1 MLAKIIQ
8 ASIQQRVMVL
18 IVALMITVWGIQALR
33 QTPLDALPDLSDV
46 QVIIKTPYT
55 GQAPKLV
62 EEQVTYPLSTAM
74 LAVPGA
80 KTVRGYSFFGD
91 SYVYVIFEDGTD
103 IYWAR
108 SRVLEY
114 LSQVSSRLPQGVLP
128 TLGPDASGV
137 GWIFEYALV
146 DHSGS
151 LDLSQ
156 LKSLQDWYLKLELQ
170 SVAGVS
176 EVATVGGME
185 QTYQIVIEPDKM
197 AQYKLDIAAVLK
209 AVNDTNSEAGGSV
222 IEMAEA
228 EYMVRAKGYRQ
239 TLNDFK
245 SIPLGL
251 TSPSGTP
258 LTLKDIATIRK
269 GPASRRGIAELDGQG
284 EVVGGIIVMRYGEN
298 ALATID
304 AVKAKLAELKSG
316 LPEGVEIVPTYD
328 RSQLINNSVDNL
340 FNKVIEEMLVVGL
353 VCLLFLL
360 HARSTLVAVITL
372 PLSILIA
379 FIVMNKMGV
388 NANIMSLGGIAIA
401 IGAVVDGAIVM
412 IENLHKHLEHFKDDE
427 GRQPSPTEHW
437 QIVAKA
443 SIEVGPALFFSL
455 LIITLSFVP
464 VFSLEAQEGRLFS
477 PLAYTKTFA
486 MAAAAILSITL
497 VPILMGYFIRGKI
510 PAESANPFS
519 RALIALYRPALKWV
533 LKFPKFTLV
542 IALATLVSAW
552 YPANRMGSEFMPDL
566 NEGDLLYMPTALP
579 GISASKA
586 AEVLQQTD
594 RLIKTVPEVARV
606 FGKVGRAE
614 TATDPA
620 PLTMLETTIMLKPQE
635 EWGPDIQLEDI
646 IDKLQKTVKIPGLTN
661 AWVQPIKTRID
672 MLSTG
677 IKTPVGIKI
686 TGQDVK
692 QLQDIGTRIES
703 ILNQLPHT
711 QSAYAER
718 VGGGRYIDIS
728 PKLDVASRY
737 GMTLKDIQD
746 VVRFAI
752 GGMEIGESVQGA
764 ERYPINLRYPRE
776 LRDNIEKLKTLP
788 VITKTGHYLPLGNL
802 ADIVI
807 SEGAPML
814 KSENGRLISWVFV
827 DIEGTSIGEYIQA
840 AKQALQADLKL
851 PARYSYSFAGQ
862 YEYMQRVDAKLQQVI
877 PMALAVI
884 FILLM
889 MTFGSGLQASI
900 IMLSLPFALVG
911 STWLLYLLDYNIS
924 VAVAVGMIALAGVA
938 AEFGVVMLVY
948 LNNAIQYAKEK
959 GQFSTISDLKAA
971 LIDGAVMRIRPKAMT
986 VATIFFGLLP
996 IMWGA
1001 GSGND
1006 VMQKIAAPM
1015 VGGMITAP
1023 LLSLFVLPALYL
1035 IIYRRT
1041 LICSDSAPDE
1051 PRLGDS
1057 SRN

>member
-1 MLAKIIQ
+1 MLKYIIE
-8 ASIQQRVMVL
+8 ASIRQRLMVL
-18 IVALMITVWGIQALR
+18 IIAMMITLWGVQELR
-33 QTPLDALPDLSDV
+33 KTPLDALPDLSDV
-46 QVIIKTPYT
+46 QVIIKTTYP

-80 KTVRGYSFFGD
+80 KTVRGFSMFGD
-91 SYVYVIFEDGTD
+91 SYVYVIFDDGTD

-114 LSQVSSRLPQGVLP
+114 LSQIGSRLPAGVQP
-128 TLGPDASGV
+128 SLGPDASGV
-137 GWIFEYALV
+137 GWVFEYALV
-146 DHSGS
+146 DRSGN

-185 QTYQIVIEPDKM
+185 QTYQVVLEPDKM
-197 AQYKLDIAAVLK
+197 AIYKLDIASIKDAIEK
-209 AVNDTNSEAGGSV
+209 SNSEAGGSV
-222 IEMAEA
+222 VEMAEA

-239 TLNDFK
+239 TLEDFRE
-245 SIPLGL
+245 IPLGIA
-251 TSPSGTP
+251 SPSGTS
-258 LTLKDIATIRK
+258 LTLKDVATIRK
-269 GPASRRGIAELDGQG
+269 GPAARRGIAELDGEG

-298 ALATID
+298 ALSTID
-304 AVKAKLAELKSG
+304 AVKAKLEELSAG

-328 RSQLINNSVDNL
+328 RSNLILKSVDNL
-340 FNKVIEEMLVVGL
+340 FNKVVEEMLVVGL

-360 HARSTLVAVITL
+360 HARSTLVAIVTL

-379 FIVMNKMGV
+379 FIVMNKLGV

-412 IENLHKHLEHFKDDE
+412 IENLHKHLEQFHSEHQREPNVK
-427 GRQPSPTEHW
+427 EHW
-437 QIVAKA
+437 RIVTQA
-443 SIEVGPALFFSL
+443 STEVGPALFFSL

-464 VFSLEAQEGRLFS
+464 VFALEAQEGRLFA
-477 PLAYTKTFA
+477 PLAYTKSFA
-486 MAAAAILSITL
+486 MAASAILAITL
-497 VPILMGYFIRGKI
+497 VPVLMGYFIRGKI
-510 PAESANPFS
+510 PSENKNPIS
-519 RALIALYRPALKWV
+519 RVLIALYKPALNLV
-533 LKFPKFTLV
+533 LNFPKIT
-542 IALATLVSAW
+542 IALALLALVSAW
-552 YPANRMGSEFMPDL
+552 YPFTRMGSEFMPEL
-566 NEGDLLYMPTALP
+566 EEGDLLYMPTALP

-620 PLTMLETTIMLKPQE
+620 PLTMLETTIMLKPHE
-635 EWGPDIQLEDI
+635 EWREGMTLDGIINQL
-646 IDKLQKTVKIPGLTN
+646 QQTVKVPGLTN

-686 TGQDVK
+686 TGADVNELQ
-692 QLQDIGTRIES
+692 QLGTQIEA
-703 ILNQLPHT
+703 ILSRMPHT
-711 QSAYAER
+711 KSAYAER
-718 VGGGRYIDIS
+718 TSGGRYIDIT
-728 PKLDVASRY
+728 PKLDVAARY
-737 GMTLKDIQD
+737 GMNLQDIQD
-746 VVRFAI
+746 VVRYAI
-752 GGMEIGESVQGA
+752 GGMDIGQSVQGA

-776 LRDNIEKLKTLP
+776 LRDNIEKLRELP
-788 VITKTGHYLPLGNL
+788 VITKSGNYLPLRNL
-802 ADIVI
+802 AEIEI
-807 SEGAPML
+807 AEGAPML
-814 KSENGRLISWVFV
+814 ASENGRLISWVFIE
-827 DIEGTSIGEYIQA
+827 IEGTSIGEYITS
-840 AKQALQADLKL
+840 AKQTLSAELNV
-851 PARYSYSFAGQ
+851 PPRYSYSFAGQ
-862 YEYMQRVDAKLQQVI
+862 YEYMQRVDAKLKQVI
-877 PMALAVI
+877 PMALGVI

-889 MTFGSGLQASI
+889 LTFGSTMQASM

-938 AEFGVVMLVY
+938 AEFGVIMLVY
-948 LNNAIQYAKEK
+948 LNNAIKHRQDNNTYHSVE
-959 GQFSTISDLKAA
+959 DLKEA
-971 LIDGAVMRIRPKAMT
+971 LIEGAVMRIRPKAMT

-1015 VGGMITAP
+1015 VGGMVTAP
-1023 LLSLFVLPALYL
+1023 ILSLFVLPALYL
-1035 IIYRRT
+1035 LVY
-1041 LICSDSAPDE
+1041 
-1051 PRLGDS
+1051 
-1057 SRN
+1057 SRKLKQVA

>member
-1 MLAKIIQ
+1 MLKHIIQ
-8 ASIQQRVMVL
+8 ASIRQRFMVL
-18 IVALMITVWGIQALR
+18 IVTLMITLWGVQELR
-33 QTPLDALPDLSDV
+33 NTPLDALPDLSDV
-46 QVIIKTPYT
+46 QVIIKTPYP

-114 LSQVSSRLPQGVLP
+114 LSQVSSRLPQGLQP
-128 TLGPDASGV
+128 SLGPDASGV

-146 DHSGS
+146 DRSGS

-185 QTYQIVIEPDKM
+185 QTYQVVVEPDKL
-197 AQYKLDIAAVLK
+197 ALYQLDLASIKNAITK
-209 AVNDTNSEAGGSV
+209 SNTEAGGSV

-239 TLNDFK
+239 TLDDFRE
-245 SIPLGL
+245 IPLGI

-258 LTLKDIATIRK
+258 LLLKDVATIRK
-269 GPASRRGIAELDGQG
+269 GPASRRGIAELDGEG

-298 ALATID
+298 ALATIE
-304 AVKAKLAELKSG
+304 AVKAKLEQLKAG
-316 LPEGVEIVPTYD
+316 LPQGVEIVPTYD
-328 RSQLINNSVDNL
+328 RSHLIENSVDNL
-340 FNKVIEEMLVVGL
+340 FHKVIEEMVVVTI

-372 PLSILIA
+372 PLSILMA

-412 IENLHKHLEHFKDDE
+412 IENMHKHLEHFREEQQRAPDNK
-427 GRQPSPTEHW
+427 EHW

-443 SIEVGPALFFSL
+443 SVEVGPALFFSL

-486 MAAAAILSITL
+486 MAAAAILSITI
-497 VPILMGYFIRGKI
+497 VPILMGFFIRGKI
-510 PAESANPFS
+510 PKETSNPIS
-519 RALIALYRPALKWV
+519 RVLIALYKPALNAV
-533 LKFPKFTLV
+533 LRFPKFTIVLALV
-542 IALATLVSAW
+542 ALASAW
-552 YPANRMGSEFMPDL
+552 YPVSHMGSEFMPDL
-566 NEGDLLYMPTALP
+566 EEGDLLYMPTALP

-594 RLIKTVPEVARV
+594 RLIKTVPEVKRV

-620 PLTMLETTIMLKPQE
+620 PLTMLETTIMLKPRE
-635 EWGPDIQLEDI
+635 EWRDGVELKDI
-646 IDKLQKTVKIPGLTN
+646 IEQLQQTVKVPGLTN

-686 TGQDVK
+686 TGADVNE
-692 QLQDIGTRIES
+692 LQTVGADIEA
-703 ILNQLPHT
+703 ILSQLPNT
-711 QSAYAER
+711 KSAYAER
-718 VGGGRYIDIS
+718 VGGGRYIDIT

-737 GMTLKDIQD
+737 GMTLTDIQD
-746 VVRFAI
+746 VVRYAI

-764 ERYPINLRYPRE
+764 ERYPINLRYPRA
-776 LRDNIEKLKTLP
+776 LRDNIEKLRELP
-788 VITKTGHYLPLGNL
+788 VITKSGHYLPLRNL
-802 ADIVI
+802 ADIEI
-807 SEGAPML
+807 TDGAPML

-827 DIEGTSIGEYIQA
+827 DIDNISIGEYIEQA
-840 AKQALQADLKL
+840 KAALDEQLTV
-851 PARYSYSFAGQ
+851 PPRYSYNFAGQ
-862 YEYMQRVDAKLQQVI
+862 YEYMQRVDAKLQKVI
-877 PMALAVI
+877 PMALGVI

-889 MTFGSGLQASI
+889 MTFGSTMQASI

-911 STWLLYLLDYNIS
+911 STWLLFLLDFNMS

-948 LNNAIQYAKEK
+948 LNNAIKHRSEQGQYHGE
-959 GQFSTISDLKAA
+959 SDLKDA
-971 LIDGAVMRIRPKAMT
+971 LIEGAVMRIRPKAMT

-1035 IIYRRT
+1035 LIYRRG
-1041 LICSDSAPDE
+1041 LKASK
-1051 PRLGDS
+1051 
-1057 SRN
+1057 

>member
-1 MLAKIIQ
+1 MLKKIIE
-8 ASIQQRVMVL
+8 ASIAQRLMVL
-18 IVALMITVWGIQALR
+18 IIALMITVWGVQELR
-33 QTPLDALPDLSDV
+33 KTPLDALPDLSDV
-46 QVIIKTPYT
+46 QVIIKTPYP

-114 LSQVSSRLPQGVLP
+114 LSQVSSRLPQGLQP
-128 TLGPDASGV
+128 SLGPDASGV
-137 GWIFEYALV
+137 GWIYEYALV
-146 DHSGS
+146 DRSGN

-185 QTYQIVIEPDKM
+185 QTYQIVIEPDKL
-197 AQYKLDIAAVLK
+197 AIYKLDIAAVK
-209 AVNDTNSEAGGSV
+209 NAINKSNTEAGGSV

-239 TLNDFK
+239 TLDDFRE
-245 SIPLGL
+245 IPLGV
-251 TSPSGTP
+251 TSPSGTA
-258 LTLKDIATIRK
+258 LLLKDVATVRK
-269 GPASRRGIAELDGQG
+269 GPASRRGIAELDGEG

-304 AVKAKLAELKSG
+304 AVKAKLEQLKAG
-316 LPEGVEIVPTYD
+316 LPQGVEIIPTYD
-328 RSQLINNSVDNL
+328 RSELINKSVDNL
-340 FNKVIEEMLVVGL
+340 FHKVIEEMLVVGL

-412 IENLHKHLEHFKDDE
+412 IENMHKHLEHFKDEYRRD
-427 GRQPSPTEHW
+427 PDNKEHW
-437 QIVAKA
+437 HIVAKA

-464 VFSLEAQEGRLFS
+464 VFALEAQEGRLFS

-510 PAESANPFS
+510 PKETSNPIS
-519 RALIALYRPALKWV
+519 RVLIALYKPALNMV
-533 LKFPKFTLV
+533 LRFPKITLMLAV
-542 IALATLVSAW
+542 IALGSAW
-552 YPANRMGSEFMPDL
+552 YPVTKMGSEFMPEL
-566 NEGDLLYMPTALP
+566 EEGDLLYMPTALP

-594 RLIKTVPEVARV
+594 RLIKTVPEVKRV

-620 PLTMLETTIMLKPQE
+620 PLTMLETTIMLKPRE
-635 EWGPDIQLEDI
+635 EWREGVDLQGV
-646 IDKLQKTVKIPGLTN
+646 IDQLQKTVKVPGLTN

-686 TGQDVK
+686 TGADVNE
-692 QLQDIGTRIES
+692 LQKVGADIEA
-703 ILNQLPHT
+703 ILSQLPNT
-711 QSAYAER
+711 KSAYAER
-718 VGGGRYIDIS
+718 VGGGRYVDIT

-737 GMTLKDIQD
+737 GMTLTDIQD
-746 VVRFAI
+746 VVRYAI
-752 GGMEIGESVQGA
+752 GGMDIGESIQGA
-764 ERYPINLRYPRE
+764 ERYPINLRYPRA
-776 LRDNIEKLKTLP
+776 LRDNIEKLRELP
-788 VITKTGHYLPLGNL
+788 VITKSGHYLPLRNL
-802 ADIVI
+802 ADIEI
-807 SEGAPML
+807 TDGAPML

-827 DIEGTSIGEYIQA
+827 DIQNTSIGEYIEE
-840 AKQALQADLKL
+840 AKSALDQQLKV
-851 PARYSYSFAGQ
+851 PPRYSYSFAGQ
-862 YEYMQRVDAKLQQVI
+862 YEYMQRVDAKLKKVI
-877 PMALAVI
+877 PMALGVI

-889 MTFGSGLQASI
+889 MTFGSPLQASI

-911 STWLLYLLDYNIS
+911 STWLLFALDFNMS

-948 LNNAIQYAKEK
+948 LNNAIKHRKDTGGYEYVA
-959 GQFSTISDLKAA
+959 DLKEA
-971 LIDGAVMRIRPKAMT
+971 LIEGAVMRIRPKAMT

-1035 IIYRRT
+1035 LIYGRR
-1041 LICSDSAPDE
+1041 LKHSAE
-1051 PRLGDS
+1051 A
-1057 SRN
+1057 

>member
-1 MLAKIIQ
+1 MLKKIIE
-8 ASIQQRVMVL
+8 ASIKQRVMVL
-18 IVALMITVWGIQALR
+18 IVTLMVTVWGIQALR
-33 QTPLDALPDLSDV
+33 TTPLDALPDLSDV
-46 QVIIKTPYT
+46 QVIIKTAYP

-80 KTVRGYSFFGD
+80 KTVRGYSMFGD

-114 LSQVSSRLPQGVLP
+114 LSQISSRLPEGVQP
-128 TLGPDASGV
+128 SLGPDASGV
-137 GWIFEYALV
+137 GWIYEYALV
-146 DHSGS
+146 DRSGN

-185 QTYQIVIEPDKM
+185 QTYQIVLEPDKL
-197 AQYKLDIAAVLK
+197 AIYKLDIASVKQAITK
-209 AVNDTNSEAGGSV
+209 ANNEAGGSV
-222 IEMAEA
+222 VEMAEA

-239 TLNDFK
+239 TLADFRE
-245 SIPLGL
+245 IPLGV

-258 LTLKDIATIRK
+258 LLLKDVATVRK
-269 GPASRRGIAELDGQG
+269 GPASRRGIAELDGEG

-298 ALATID
+298 ALATIE
-304 AVKAKLAELKSG
+304 AVKTKLEELKAG

-328 RSQLINNSVDNL
+328 RSQLIENSVDNL
-340 FNKVIEEMLVVGL
+340 LHKVLEEMVVVSI

-412 IENLHKHLEHFKDDE
+412 IENMHKHLEHFKQDHQ
-427 GRQPSPTEHW
+427 RQPDAKEHW
-437 QIVAKA
+437 KIVAEA

-464 VFSLEAQEGRLFS
+464 VFALEAQEGRLFS

-486 MAAAAILSITL
+486 MAAAAVLSITL
-497 VPILMGYFIRGKI
+497 VPILMGFFIRGKI
-510 PAESANPFS
+510 PSESSNPLS
-519 RALIALYRPALKWV
+519 RVLIAIYKPMLNAV
-533 LKFPKFTLV
+533 LRFPKLTLLAALV
-542 IALATLVSAW
+542 ALASAW
-552 YPANRMGSEFMPDL
+552 YPVSHMGSEFMPEL
-566 NEGDLLYMPTALP
+566 EEGDLLYMPTALP

-620 PLTMLETTIMLKPQE
+620 PLTMLETTIMLKPKEQWRE
-635 EWGPDIQLEDI
+635 GMDLDGIIAQL
-646 IDKLQKTVKIPGLTN
+646 QSTVKVPGLTN

-686 TGQDVK
+686 TGADVN
-692 QLQDIGTRIES
+692 QLQEIGAQIEA
-703 ILNQLPHT
+703 ILSAQPHT
-711 QSAYAER
+711 KSAYAER
-718 VGGGRYIDIS
+718 VGGGRYIDIT
-728 PKLDVASRY
+728 PKLEVTSRY
-737 GMTLKDIQD
+737 GMTLSDIQD
-746 VVRFAI
+746 VVRYAI
-752 GGMEIGESVQGA
+752 GGMNIGESVQGA
-764 ERYPINLRYPRE
+764 ERYPINLRYPRD
-776 LRDNIEKLKTLP
+776 LRDNIEKLRELP
-788 VITKTGHYLPLGNL
+788 VITKSGHYLPLRNL
-802 ADIVI
+802 ADIEI
-807 SEGAPML
+807 TDGAPML

-827 DIEGTSIGEYIQA
+827 DIGGTSIGEYIEAVKPVLEQE
-840 AKQALQADLKL
+840 LKL

-889 MTFGSGLQASI
+889 MTFGSSMQASI

-911 STWLLYLLDYNIS
+911 STWLLYLLDYNMS

-948 LNNAIQYAKEK
+948 LNNAIKHKQDRGEYHRVE
-959 GQFSTISDLKAA
+959 DLKDA
-971 LIDGAVMRIRPKAMT
+971 LIEGAVMRIRPKAMT

-1015 VGGMITAP
+1015 VGGMVTAP
-1023 LLSLFVLPALYL
+1023 VLSLFVLPALYL
-1035 IIYRRT
+1035 LIYRRH
-1041 LICSDSAPDE
+1041 LSKAKAE
-1051 PRLGDS
+1051 
-1057 SRN
+1057 

>member
-1 MLAKIIQ
+1 MLKKIIE
-8 ASIQQRVMVL
+8 ASIAQRLMVL
-18 IVALMITVWGIQALR
+18 IIALMITAWGVQELR
-33 QTPLDALPDLSDV
+33 KTPLDALPDLSDV
-46 QVIIKTPYT
+46 QVIIKTPYP

-114 LSQVSSRLPQGVLP
+114 LSQVSSRLPQGLQP
-128 TLGPDASGV
+128 SLGPDASGV
-137 GWIFEYALV
+137 GWIYEYALV
-146 DHSGS
+146 DRSGN

-185 QTYQIVIEPDKM
+185 QTYQIVIEPDKL
-197 AQYKLDIAAVLK
+197 AIYKLDIAAVK
-209 AVNDTNSEAGGSV
+209 NAINKSNTEAGGSV

-239 TLNDFK
+239 TLDDFRE
-245 SIPLGL
+245 IPLGV
-251 TSPSGTP
+251 TSPSGTA
-258 LTLKDIATIRK
+258 LLLKDVATVRK
-269 GPASRRGIAELDGQG
+269 GPASRRGIAELDGEG

-304 AVKAKLAELKSG
+304 AVKAKLEQLKAG
-316 LPEGVEIVPTYD
+316 LPQGVEIIPTYD
-328 RSQLINNSVDNL
+328 RSELINESVDNL
-340 FNKVIEEMLVVGL
+340 FHKVIEEMLVVGL

-412 IENLHKHLEHFKDDE
+412 IENMHKHLEHFKDEYRRD
-427 GRQPSPTEHW
+427 PDNKEHW
-437 QIVAKA
+437 HIVAKA

-464 VFSLEAQEGRLFS
+464 VFALEAQEGRLFS

-510 PAESANPFS
+510 PKETSNPIS
-519 RALIALYRPALKWV
+519 RVLIALYKPSLKLV
-533 LKFPKFTLV
+533 LRFPKITLLLAV
-542 IALATLVSAW
+542 VALGSAW
-552 YPANRMGSEFMPDL
+552 HPVTNMGSEFMPEL
-566 NEGDLLYMPTALP
+566 EEGDLLYMPTALP

-594 RLIKTVPEVARV
+594 RLIKTVPEVKRV

-620 PLTMLETTIMLKPQE
+620 PLTMLETTIMLKPRE
-635 EWGPDIQLEDI
+635 EWREGVELQDV
-646 IDKLQKTVKIPGLTN
+646 IDQLQKTVKVPGLTN

-686 TGQDVK
+686 TGADVNE
-692 QLQDIGTRIES
+692 LQKVGADIEA
-703 ILNQLPHT
+703 ILSQLPNT
-711 QSAYAER
+711 KSAYAER
-718 VGGGRYIDIS
+718 VGGGRYVDIT

-737 GMTLKDIQD
+737 GMTLTDIQD
-746 VVRFAI
+746 VVRYAI
-752 GGMEIGESVQGA
+752 GGMDIGESIQGA
-764 ERYPINLRYPRE
+764 ERYPINLRYPRA
-776 LRDNIEKLKTLP
+776 LRDNIEKLRELP
-788 VITKTGHYLPLGNL
+788 VITKSGHYLPLRNL
-802 ADIVI
+802 ADIEI
-807 SEGAPML
+807 TDGAPML

-827 DIEGTSIGEYIQA
+827 DIQDTSIGEYIKEAKA
-840 AKQALQADLKL
+840 ALDQQLKV
-851 PARYSYSFAGQ
+851 PPRYSYNFAGQ
-862 YEYMQRVDAKLQQVI
+862 YEYMQRVDAKLKKVI
-877 PMALAVI
+877 PMALGVI

-889 MTFGSGLQASI
+889 MTFGSPLQASI

-911 STWLLYLLDYNIS
+911 STWLLFALDFNMS

-948 LNNAIQYAKEK
+948 LNNAIKHRQDTGGYEYVA
-959 GQFSTISDLKAA
+959 DLKEA
-971 LIDGAVMRIRPKAMT
+971 LIEGAVMRIRPKAMT

-1035 IIYRRT
+1035 LIYGRR
-1041 LICSDSAPDE
+1041 LKHSAE
-1051 PRLGDS
+1051 T
-1057 SRN
+1057 

>member
-1 MLAKIIQ
+1 MLKKIIE
-8 ASIQQRVMVL
+8 ASIRQRLMVL
-18 IVALMITVWGIQALR
+18 IVTIMITVWGVQELR
-33 QTPLDALPDLSDV
+33 NTPLDALPDLSDV
-46 QVIIKTPYT
+46 QVIIKTPFP

-62 EEQVTYPLSTAM
+62 EDQITYPLSTAM

-114 LSQVSSRLPQGVLP
+114 LNQVGSSLPQGVQP
-128 TLGPDASGV
+128 SLGPDASGV

-146 DHSGS
+146 DRTGN

-170 SVAGVS
+170 SVPGIS

-185 QTYQIVIEPDKM
+185 LSYQIVIEPDKL
-197 AQYKLDIAAVLK
+197 AIYKLDIAAIK
-209 AVNDTNSEAGGSV
+209 DAISKSNSEAGGSV

-239 TLNDFK
+239 TLDDFRE
-245 SIPLGL
+245 IPLGI

-258 LTLKDIATIRK
+258 LLLKDVATVRK
-269 GPASRRGIAELDGQG
+269 GPSSRRGIAELDGEG

-298 ALATID
+298 ALATIE
-304 AVKAKLAELKSG
+304 AVKEKLEQLKAG
-316 LPEGVEIVPTYD
+316 LPEGVEIIPTYD
-328 RSQLINNSVDNL
+328 RSQLIESSVENL
-340 FNKVIEEMLVVGL
+340 FHKVIEEMFVVGL
-353 VCLLFLL
+353 VCMLFLM

-372 PLSILIA
+372 PLAILIA
-379 FIVMNKMGV
+379 FIIMNKMGV

-412 IENLHKHLEHFKDDE
+412 IENMHKHLEHFEQENNRRPDMK
-427 GRQPSPTEHW
+427 EHW
-437 QIVAKA
+437 KLVTEA
-443 SIEVGPALFFSL
+443 SVEVGPALFFSL
-455 LIITLSFVP
+455 LIITLSFMP
-464 VFSLEAQEGRLFS
+464 VFALEAQEGRLFS

-486 MAAAAILSITL
+486 MAAAAVLSITL
-497 VPILMGYFIRGKI
+497 VPVLMGFFIRGKI
-510 PAESANPFS
+510 PKETSNPIS
-519 RALIALYRPALKWV
+519 RFLIALYKPSLTLV
-533 LKFPKFTLV
+533 LKFPKMTLV
-542 IALATLVSAW
+542 VALITLMSAW
-552 YPANRMGSEFMPDL
+552 YPMSNLGSEFMPELD
-566 NEGDLLYMPTALP
+566 EGDLLYMPTALP

-586 AEVLQQTD
+586 AEILQQTD
-594 RLIKTVPEVARV
+594 RLIKTVPEVKRV

-620 PLTMLETTIMLKPQE
+620 PLTMLETTIMLKPRD
-635 EWGPDIQLEDI
+635 EWREGYTLKDV
-646 IDKLQKTVKIPGLTN
+646 IDQLQKTVKIPGLTN

-686 TGQDVK
+686 TGADVNE
-692 QLQDIGTRIES
+692 LQQIGTDIEA
-703 ILNQLPHT
+703 ILSKLPNT
-711 QSAYAER
+711 KSAYAER
-718 VGGGRYIDIS
+718 VGGGRYIDIT

-737 GMTLKDIQD
+737 DMTLTDIQD
-746 VVRFAI
+746 VVRYAI
-752 GGMEIGESVQGA
+752 GGMDIGESVQGA

-776 LRDNIEKLKTLP
+776 LRDNIEKLRELP
-788 VITKTGHYLPLGNL
+788 VITKTGHYLPLRNL
-802 ADIVI
+802 ADIEI
-807 SEGAPML
+807 TDGPPML

-827 DIEGTSIGEYIQA
+827 DIEGTSIGEYIDQA
-840 AKQALQADLKL
+840 KSALENELVV
-851 PARYSYSFAGQ
+851 PPRYSYDFAGQ
-862 YEYMQRVDAKLQQVI
+862 YEYMQRVDEKLKKVI
-877 PMALAVI
+877 PMALGVI

-889 MTFGSGLQASI
+889 MTFGSTIQASM
-900 IMLSLPFALVG
+900 IMFSLPFALVG
-911 STWLLYLLDYNIS
+911 STWLLYALDFNMS

-948 LNNAIQYAKEK
+948 LNNAIKHRKEK
-959 GQFSTISDLKAA
+959 GKYEAVSDLKEA
-971 LIDGAVMRIRPKAMT
+971 LIEGAVMRIRPKAMT

-1001 GSGND
+1001 GAGND

-1015 VGGMITAP
+1015 VGGMVTAP

-1035 IIYRRT
+1035 LVY
-1041 LICSDSAPDE
+1041 
-1051 PRLGDS
+1051 
-1057 SRN
+1057 SRKLSK

>member
-1 MLAKIIQ
+1 MLKKIIE
-8 ASIQQRVMVL
+8 ASIKQRLMVL
-18 IVALMITVWGIQALR
+18 IITIMITVWGVQELR
-33 QTPLDALPDLSDV
+33 NTPLDALPDLSDV
-46 QVIIKTPYT
+46 QVIIKTPFP

-114 LSQVSSRLPQGVLP
+114 LNQVSSRLPQGIQP
-128 TLGPDASGV
+128 SLGPDASGV

-146 DHSGS
+146 DRSGN

-185 QTYQIVIEPDKM
+185 QTYQIVIEPDKL
-197 AQYKLDIAAVLK
+197 AIYQLDIASIKNAIAK
-209 AVNDTNSEAGGSV
+209 SNTEAGGSV

-239 TLNDFK
+239 TLDDFRE
-245 SIPLGL
+245 IPLGI

-258 LTLKDIATIRK
+258 LLLKDVATIRK
-269 GPASRRGIAELDGQG
+269 GPASRRGIAELDGEG

-298 ALATID
+298 ALATIE
-304 AVKAKLAELKSG
+304 AVKNKLEQLKAG
-316 LPEGVEIVPTYD
+316 LPEGVEIIPTYD
-328 RSQLINNSVDNL
+328 RSQLIESSVENL
-340 FNKVIEEMLVVGL
+340 LHKVVEEMFVVGL

-372 PLSILIA
+372 PLAILIA

-412 IENLHKHLEHFKDDE
+412 IENMHKHLEHFKE
-427 GRQPSPTEHW
+427 EYQRPPNNQEHW
-437 QIVAKA
+437 KIVTEA

-464 VFSLEAQEGRLFS
+464 VFALEAQEGRLFS

-486 MAAAAILSITL
+486 MAAAALLSITL
-497 VPILMGYFIRGKI
+497 VPILMGFFIRGKI
-510 PAESANPFS
+510 PKETSNPIS
-519 RALIALYRPALKWV
+519 RVLIAIYKPALTLV
-533 LKFPKFTLV
+533 LRFPKITLV
-542 IALATLVSAW
+542 VAVITLLSAW
-552 YPANRMGSEFMPDL
+552 YPLNNLGSEFMPEL
-566 NEGDLLYMPTALP
+566 EEGDLLYMPTALP

-586 AEVLQQTD
+586 AEILQQTD
-594 RLIKTVPEVARV
+594 RLIKTVPEVKRV

-620 PLTMLETTIMLKPQE
+620 PLTMLETTIMLNPRD
-635 EWGPDIQLEDI
+635 EWREGVELQDI
-646 IDKLQKTVKIPGLTN
+646 IDQLQQTVKVPGLTN

-686 TGQDVK
+686 TGADVDE
-692 QLQDIGTRIES
+692 LQKIGTNIEA
-703 ILNQLPHT
+703 ILSKLPNT
-711 QSAYAER
+711 KSAYAER
-718 VGGGRYIDIS
+718 VGGGRYIDIT

-737 GMTLKDIQD
+737 DMTLTDIQD
-746 VVRFAI
+746 VVRYAI

-776 LRDNIEKLKTLP
+776 LRDNIEKLRELP
-788 VITKTGHYLPLGNL
+788 VITKTGHYLPLRNL
-802 ADIVI
+802 ADIEI
-807 SEGAPML
+807 TDGAPML

-827 DIEGTSIGEYIQA
+827 DIEGTSIGEYIDE
-840 AKQALQADLKL
+840 AKLALDNELTI
-851 PARYSYSFAGQ
+851 PPRYSYGFAGQ
-862 YEYMQRVDAKLQQVI
+862 YEYMQRVDAKLKKVI
-877 PMALAVI
+877 PMALGVI

-889 MTFGSGLQASI
+889 MTFGSTLQAGI

-911 STWLLYLLDYNIS
+911 STWLLYALEYNMS

-948 LNNAIQYAKEK
+948 LNNAIKHRKET
-959 GQFSTISDLKAA
+959 GGYESVTDLKEA
-971 LIDGAVMRIRPKAMT
+971 LIEGAVMRIRPKAMT

-1015 VGGMITAP
+1015 IGGMVTAP

-1035 IIYRRT
+1035 IIYGRKLNST
-1041 LICSDSAPDE
+1041 Q
-1051 PRLGDS
+1051 
-1057 SRN
+1057 

>member
-1 MLAKIIQ
+1 MLQRIIE
-8 ASIQQRVMVL
+8 SSLKQRVMVL
-18 IVALMITVWGIQALR
+18 IIAAMITLWGVQELR
-33 QTPLDALPDLSDV
+33 KTPLDALPDLSDV
-46 QVIIKTPYT
+46 QVIIKTSYP
-55 GQAPKLV
+55 GQAPQLV

-114 LSQVSSRLPQGVLP
+114 LSQVSSRLPQGVQSS
-128 TLGPDASGV
+128 LGPDASGV
-137 GWIFEYALV
+137 GWIYEYALV
-146 DHSGS
+146 DRSGS

-185 QTYQIVIEPDKM
+185 QTYQIVLDPDKL
-197 AQYKLDIAAVLK
+197 ALYKLDIASVKNAINVS
-209 AVNDTNSEAGGSV
+209 NSEAGGSV
-222 IEMAEA
+222 VEMAEA
-228 EYMVRAKGYRQ
+228 EYMVRSKGYRQ
-239 TLNDFK
+239 TLADFEQ
-245 SIPLGL
+245 IPLGI

-258 LTLKDIATIRK
+258 LLLKNIATLRK
-269 GPASRRGIAELDGQG
+269 GPAARRGIAELDGEG

-298 ALATID
+298 ALATIE
-304 AVKAKLAELKSG
+304 AVKAKLNELKAG
-316 LPEGVEIVPTYD
+316 LPKGVEIVPTYD
-328 RSQLINNSVDNL
+328 RSKLIQNSVDNL
-340 FNKVIEEMLVVGL
+340 FNKVVEEMLVVGL
-353 VCLLFLL
+353 VCLLFLM

-379 FIVMNKMGV
+379 FIAMNKMGI

-412 IENLHKHLEHFKDDE
+412 VENLHKHLEHFEQEHQRRPNTK
-427 GRQPSPTEHW
+427 EHW
-437 QIVAKA
+437 QVVTAS

-455 LIITLSFVP
+455 LIITLSFIP
-464 VFSLEAQEGRLFS
+464 VFALEAQEGRLFS

-497 VPILMGYFIRGKI
+497 VPVLMGYFIRGKI
-510 PAESANPFS
+510 PKETSNPIS
-519 RALIALYRPALKWV
+519 RFLIALYRPALNWV
-533 LKFPKFTLV
+533 LTFPKTTLV
-542 IALATLVSAW
+542 LALIILISAA
-552 YPANRMGSEFMPDL
+552 YPLTKMGSEFMPDL
-566 NEGDLLYMPTALP
+566 EEGDLLYMPTALP

-586 AEVLQQTD
+586 AEILQQTD

-635 EWGPDIQLEDI
+635 QWRDGMTLDKIIEQL
-646 IDKLQKTVKIPGLTN
+646 QQTVKVPGLTN

-677 IKTPVGIKI
+677 VKTPIGIKI
-686 TGQDVK
+686 TGANVDE
-692 QLQDIGTRIES
+692 LQKIGTEVEA
-703 ILNQLPHT
+703 ILTKLPHT
-711 QSAYAER
+711 KSAYAER

-737 GMTLKDIQD
+737 GMSLADIQD
-746 VVRFAI
+746 VVRHAI
-752 GGMEIGESVQGA
+752 GGMKIGESVQGA

-776 LRDNIEKLKTLP
+776 LRDNIHKLQELP
-788 VITKTGHYLPLGNL
+788 VITKTGHYLPLGDL
-802 ADIVI
+802 ANIEI
-807 SEGAPML
+807 SDGAPML

-827 DIEGTSIGEYIQA
+827 DIEGTSIGQYIDEA
-840 AKQALQADLKL
+840 RTVLNNELVL
-851 PARYSYSFAGQ
+851 PPRYSYTFAGQ
-862 YEYMQRVDAKLQQVI
+862 YEYMQRVDAKLKQVI
-877 PMALAVI
+877 PMALGVI

-889 MTFGSGLQASI
+889 LTFGSSLQASL
-900 IMLSLPFALVG
+900 IMATLPFALVG
-911 STWLLYLLDYNIS
+911 STWLLYLLDFNMS

-938 AEFGVVMLVY
+938 AEFGVVMMVY
-948 LNNAIQYAKEK
+948 LNNAIKYKQAKDQYHTVA
-959 GQFSTISDLKAA
+959 DLKDA
-971 LIDGAVMRIRPKAMT
+971 LMEGAVMRIRPKAMT

-1015 VGGMITAP
+1015 VGGMVTAP
-1023 LLSLFVLPALYL
+1023 LLSLFVLPVLYL
-1035 IIYRRT
+1035 LIYKRK
-1041 LICSDSAPDE
+1041 LQA
-1051 PRLGDS
+1051 
-1057 SRN
+1057 

>member
-1 MLAKIIQ
+1 MLKKIIE
-8 ASIQQRVMVL
+8 ASIRQRLMVL
-18 IVALMITVWGIQALR
+18 IVTIMITVWGVQELR
-33 QTPLDALPDLSDV
+33 NTPLDALPDLSDV
-46 QVIIKTPYT
+46 QVIIKTPFP

-114 LSQVSSRLPQGVLP
+114 LSQVSSRLPQGIQP
-128 TLGPDASGV
+128 SLGPDASGV
-137 GWIFEYALV
+137 GWIYEYALV
-146 DHSGS
+146 DRSGS
-151 LDLSQ
+151 LGLSQ

-185 QTYQIVIEPDKM
+185 QTYQVVVEPDKL
-197 AQYKLDIAAVLK
+197 AIYRLDIATIKNAISK
-209 AVNDTNSEAGGSV
+209 SNTEAGGSV

-239 TLNDFK
+239 TLEDFRE
-245 SIPLGL
+245 IPLGI

-258 LTLKDIATIRK
+258 LLLKDVATVRK
-269 GPASRRGIAELDGQG
+269 GPASRRGIAELDGEG

-304 AVKAKLAELKSG
+304 AVKAKLEQLKAG
-316 LPEGVEIVPTYD
+316 LPQGVEVVPTYD
-328 RSQLINNSVDNL
+328 RSHLIENSVENL
-340 FNKVIEEMLVVGL
+340 FHKVIEEMVVVGI

-412 IENLHKHLEHFKDDE
+412 IENMHKHLEHFKDEHQRAPDNK
-427 GRQPSPTEHW
+427 EHW
-437 QIVAKA
+437 EIVSKA

-486 MAAAAILSITL
+486 MAAAAVLSITL
-497 VPILMGYFIRGKI
+497 VPILMGFFIRGNI
-510 PAESANPFS
+510 PKETSNPIS
-519 RALIALYRPALKWV
+519 RVLIAIYKPSLNLV
-533 LKFPKFTLV
+533 LRFPKITLILAFV
-542 IALATLVSAW
+542 ALLSAW
-552 YPANRMGSEFMPDL
+552 YPVTNMGSEFMPEL
-566 NEGDLLYMPTALP
+566 EEGDLLYMPTALP

-594 RLIKTVPEVARV
+594 RLIKTVPEVKRV

-620 PLTMLETTIMLKPQE
+620 PLTMLETTIMLKPRE
-635 EWGPDIQLEDI
+635 EWREGIELKDV
-646 IDKLQKTVKIPGLTN
+646 IDQLQKTVKVPGLTN

-686 TGQDVK
+686 TGADVNE
-692 QLQDIGTRIES
+692 LQKVGADIEA
-703 ILNQLPHT
+703 ILSQLPNT
-711 QSAYAER
+711 KSAYAER
-718 VGGGRYIDIS
+718 VGGGRYIDIT

-737 GMTLKDIQD
+737 GMTLTDIQD
-746 VVRFAI
+746 VVRYAI

-764 ERYPINLRYPRE
+764 ERYPINLRYPRA
-776 LRDNIEKLKTLP
+776 LRDNIEKLRELP
-788 VITKTGHYLPLGNL
+788 VITKSGHYLPLRNL
-802 ADIVI
+802 ADIEI
-807 SEGAPML
+807 TDGAPML

-827 DIEGTSIGEYIQA
+827 DIEGISIGEYIDQA
-840 AKQALQADLKL
+840 KSALSQQLVV
-851 PARYSYSFAGQ
+851 PARYSYNFAGQ
-862 YEYMQRVDAKLQQVI
+862 YEYMQRVDAKLKKVI
-877 PMALAVI
+877 PMALGVI

-889 MTFGSGLQASI
+889 MTFGSTLQASI

-911 STWLLYLLDYNIS
+911 STWLLYLLDFNMS

-948 LNNAIQYAKEK
+948 LNNAIAHRKDTGGYESV
-959 GQFSTISDLKAA
+959 GDLKAA
-971 LIDGAVMRIRPKAMT
+971 LIEGAVMRIRPKAMT

-1035 IIYRRT
+1035 LIYGRGLNKELT
-1041 LICSDSAPDE
+1041 H
-1051 PRLGDS
+1051 
-1057 SRN
+1057 

>member
-1 MLAKIIQ
+1 MLKKIIE
-8 ASIQQRVMVL
+8 ASIRQRLMVL
-18 IVALMITVWGIQALR
+18 IVTIMITVWGVQELR
-33 QTPLDALPDLSDV
+33 NTPLDALPDLSDV
-46 QVIIKTPYT
+46 QVIIKTPFS

-114 LSQVSSRLPQGVLP
+114 LSQVSSRLPQGVQP
-128 TLGPDASGV
+128 SLGPDASGV
-137 GWIFEYALV
+137 GWIYEYALV
-146 DHSGS
+146 DRSGS

-185 QTYQIVIEPDKM
+185 QTYQIVIEPDKL
-197 AQYKLDIAAVLK
+197 AIYRLDIATIKNAISK
-209 AVNDTNSEAGGSV
+209 SNTEAGGSV

-239 TLNDFK
+239 TLDDFRE
-245 SIPLGL
+245 IPLGI

-258 LTLKDIATIRK
+258 LLLKDVATVRK
-269 GPASRRGIAELDGQG
+269 GPASRRGIAELDGEG

-298 ALATID
+298 ALATIG
-304 AVKAKLAELKSG
+304 AVKAKIEQLKAG
-316 LPEGVEIVPTYD
+316 LPQGVEIVPTYD
-328 RSQLINNSVDNL
+328 RSHLIENSVENL
-340 FNKVIEEMLVVGL
+340 FHKVIEEMIVVGV

-412 IENLHKHLEHFKDDE
+412 IENMHKHLEHFKEEHQRGPDNK
-427 GRQPSPTEHW
+427 EHW
-437 QIVAKA
+437 DIVSKA

-497 VPILMGYFIRGKI
+497 VPILMGFFIRGNI
-510 PAESANPFS
+510 PKETSNPIS
-519 RALIALYRPALKWV
+519 RILIALYKPSLNLV
-533 LKFPKFTLV
+533 LRFPK
-542 IALATLVSAW
+542 ATLLLAVVALLSAW
-552 YPANRMGSEFMPDL
+552 YPVTNMGSEFMPEL
-566 NEGDLLYMPTALP
+566 EEGDLLYMPTALP

-594 RLIKTVPEVARV
+594 RLIKTVPEVKRV

-620 PLTMLETTIMLKPQE
+620 PLTMLETTIMLKPRA
-635 EWGPDIQLEDI
+635 EWREGIELKDV
-646 IDKLQKTVKIPGLTN
+646 IDQLQKTVKVPGLTN

-686 TGQDVK
+686 TGADVNE
-692 QLQDIGTRIES
+692 LQKVGADIEA
-703 ILNQLPHT
+703 ILSQLPNT
-711 QSAYAER
+711 KSAYAER
-718 VGGGRYIDIS
+718 VGGGRYIDIT
-728 PKLDVASRY
+728 PKLDVLSRY
-737 GMTLKDIQD
+737 GMTLTDIQD
-746 VVRFAI
+746 VVRYAI

-764 ERYPINLRYPRE
+764 ERYPINLRYPRA
-776 LRDNIEKLKTLP
+776 LRDNIEKLRELP
-788 VITKTGHYLPLGNL
+788 VITKSGHYLPLRNL
-802 ADIVI
+802 ADIEI
-807 SEGAPML
+807 TDGAPML

-827 DIEGTSIGEYIQA
+827 DIEGISIGEYIEQA
-840 AKQALQADLKL
+840 KSMLTEQLVV
-851 PARYSYSFAGQ
+851 PPRYSYSFAGQ
-862 YEYMQRVDAKLQQVI
+862 YEYMQRVDAKLKKVI
-877 PMALAVI
+877 PMALGVI

-889 MTFGSGLQASI
+889 MTFGSTLQASI

-911 STWLLYLLDYNIS
+911 STWLLYLLDFNMS

-948 LNNAIQYAKEK
+948 LNNAIKHRKET
-959 GQFSTISDLKAA
+959 GGYVSVNDLKEA
-971 LIDGAVMRIRPKAMT
+971 LIEGAVMRIRPKAMT

-1035 IIYRRT
+1035 LIYGRS
-1041 LICSDSAPDE
+1041 LEQESFK
-1051 PRLGDS
+1051 
-1057 SRN
+1057 

>member
-1 MLAKIIQ
+1 MLKKIIE
-8 ASIQQRVMVL
+8 ASIKQRLMVL
-18 IVALMITVWGIQALR
+18 IVTIMITVWGVQELR
-33 QTPLDALPDLSDV
+33 NTPLDALPDLSDV
-46 QVIIKTPYT
+46 QVIIKTPFP
-55 GQAPKLV
+55 GQAPQLV

-114 LSQVSSRLPQGVLP
+114 LNQVSSSLPQGIQP
-128 TLGPDASGV
+128 SLGPDASGV

-146 DHSGS
+146 DRSGN

-185 QTYQIVIEPDKM
+185 QTYQIVIEPDKL
-197 AQYKLDIAAVLK
+197 AIYKLDIAAIQTAISK
-209 AVNDTNSEAGGSV
+209 SNTEAGGSV

-239 TLNDFK
+239 TLDDFRE
-245 SIPLGL
+245 IPLGI

-258 LTLKDIATIRK
+258 LLLKDVATVRK
-269 GPASRRGIAELDGQG
+269 GPASRRGIAELDGEG

-304 AVKAKLAELKSG
+304 AVKDKLEQLKSG
-316 LPEGVEIVPTYD
+316 LPEGVEIIPTYD
-328 RSQLINNSVDNL
+328 RSNLIESSVENL
-340 FNKVIEEMLVVGL
+340 FHKVVEEMFVVGL

-372 PLSILIA
+372 PLAILIA

-412 IENLHKHLEHFKDDE
+412 IENMHKHLEHFE
-427 GRQPSPTEHW
+427 QENQRSPSNKEHW
-437 QIVAKA
+437 KLVSEA

-464 VFSLEAQEGRLFS
+464 VFALEAQEGRLFS

-486 MAAAAILSITL
+486 MAAAAVLSITL
-497 VPILMGYFIRGKI
+497 VPVLMGFFIKGKI
-510 PAESANPFS
+510 PKETSNPIS
-519 RALIALYRPALKWV
+519 RLLIALYKPALTLV
-533 LKFPKFTLV
+533 LKFPKMTLV
-542 IALATLVSAW
+542 VALIALMSAW
-552 YPANRMGSEFMPDL
+552 YPVSNMGSEFMPEL
-566 NEGDLLYMPTALP
+566 EEGDLLYMPTALP

-586 AEVLQQTD
+586 AEILQQTD
-594 RLIKTVPEVARV
+594 RLIKTVPEVKRV

-620 PLTMLETTIMLKPQE
+620 PLTMLETTIMLKPRD
-635 EWGPDIQLEDI
+635 EWREGFTLQDVIDQL
-646 IDKLQKTVKIPGLTN
+646 QQTVKVPGLTN

-686 TGQDVK
+686 TGADVNE
-692 QLQDIGTRIES
+692 LQNIGTEIEG
-703 ILNQLPHT
+703 ILSKLPNT
-711 QSAYAER
+711 KSAYAER
-718 VGGGRYIDIS
+718 VGGGRYIDIT

-737 GMTLKDIQD
+737 DMTLTDIQD
-746 VVRFAI
+746 VVRYAI
-752 GGMEIGESVQGA
+752 GGMTIGESVQGA

-776 LRDNIEKLKTLP
+776 LRDNIEKLRELP
-788 VITKTGHYLPLGNL
+788 VITKTGHYLPLRNL
-802 ADIVI
+802 ADIEI
-807 SEGAPML
+807 TDGAPML

-827 DIEGTSIGEYIQA
+827 DIEGTSIGEYIEE
-840 AKQALQADLKL
+840 AKTALNEQLVV
-851 PARYSYSFAGQ
+851 PPRYSYGFAGQ
-862 YEYMQRVDAKLQQVI
+862 YEYMQRVDAKLQKVI
-877 PMALAVI
+877 PMALGVI

-889 MTFGSGLQASI
+889 MTFGSTLQASM
-900 IMLSLPFALVG
+900 IMFSLPFALVG
-911 STWLLYLLDYNIS
+911 STWLLYALDFNMS

-948 LNNAIQYAKEK
+948 LNNAIKHRKET
-959 GQFSTISDLKAA
+959 GTYSSVTDLKDA
-971 LIDGAVMRIRPKAMT
+971 LIEGAVMRIRPKAMT

-1001 GSGND
+1001 GAGND

-1035 IIYRRT
+1035 LVY
-1041 LICSDSAPDE
+1041 
-1051 PRLGDS
+1051 
-1057 SRN
+1057 SRKLDKS

>member
-1 MLAKIIQ
+1 MLKKIIE
-8 ASIQQRVMVL
+8 ASIKQRLMVL
-18 IVALMITVWGIQALR
+18 IVTIMITVWGVQELR
-33 QTPLDALPDLSDV
+33 NTPLDALPDLSDV
-46 QVIIKTPYT
+46 QVIIKTPFP
-55 GQAPKLV
+55 GQAPQLV

-114 LSQVSSRLPQGVLP
+114 LNQVSSSLPQGIQP
-128 TLGPDASGV
+128 SLGPDASGV

-146 DHSGS
+146 DRSGN

-185 QTYQIVIEPDKM
+185 QTYQIVIEPDKL
-197 AQYKLDIAAVLK
+197 AIYKLDIASIQSAISK
-209 AVNDTNSEAGGSV
+209 SNTEAGGSV

-239 TLNDFK
+239 TLDDFRE
-245 SIPLGL
+245 IPLGI

-258 LTLKDIATIRK
+258 LLLKDVATVRK
-269 GPASRRGIAELDGQG
+269 GPASRRGIAELDGEG

-298 ALATID
+298 ALATIE
-304 AVKAKLAELKSG
+304 AVKDKLEQLKSG
-316 LPEGVEIVPTYD
+316 LPEGVEIIPTYD
-328 RSQLINNSVDNL
+328 RSNLIESSVENL
-340 FNKVIEEMLVVGL
+340 FHKVVEEMFVVGL

-372 PLSILIA
+372 PLAILIA

-412 IENLHKHLEHFKDDE
+412 IENMHKHLEHFE
-427 GRQPSPTEHW
+427 QENQRSPNNKEHW
-437 QIVAKA
+437 KLVSEA

-464 VFSLEAQEGRLFS
+464 VFALEAQEGRLFS

-486 MAAAAILSITL
+486 MAAAAVLSITL
-497 VPILMGYFIRGKI
+497 VPVLMGFFIKGKI
-510 PAESANPFS
+510 PKETSNPIS
-519 RALIALYRPALKWV
+519 RFLIALYKPALTLV
-533 LKFPKFTLV
+533 LKFPKLTLV
-542 IALATLVSAW
+542 VALITLMSAW
-552 YPANRMGSEFMPDL
+552 YPLSNMGSEFMPEL
-566 NEGDLLYMPTALP
+566 EEGDLLYMPTALP

-586 AEVLQQTD
+586 AEILQQTD
-594 RLIKTVPEVARV
+594 RLIKTVPEVKRV

-620 PLTMLETTIMLKPQE
+620 PLTMLETTIMLKPRD
-635 EWGPDIQLEDI
+635 EWREGFTLQDVIDQL
-646 IDKLQKTVKIPGLTN
+646 QQTVKVPGLTN

-686 TGQDVK
+686 TGADVNE
-692 QLQDIGTRIES
+692 LQKIGTEIEG
-703 ILNQLPHT
+703 ILSNLPNT
-711 QSAYAER
+711 KSAYAER
-718 VGGGRYIDIS
+718 VGGGRYIDIT

-737 GMTLKDIQD
+737 DMTLTDIQD
-746 VVRFAI
+746 VVRYAI
-752 GGMEIGESVQGA
+752 GGMTIGESIQGA

-776 LRDNIEKLKTLP
+776 LRDNIEKLRELP
-788 VITKTGHYLPLGNL
+788 VITKTGHYLPLRNL
-802 ADIVI
+802 ADIEI
-807 SEGAPML
+807 SDGAPML

-827 DIEGTSIGEYIQA
+827 DIEGTSIGEYIQEARA
-840 AKQALQADLKL
+840 ALDNQLVV
-851 PARYSYSFAGQ
+851 PPRYSFDFAGQ
-862 YEYMQRVDAKLQQVI
+862 YEYMQRVDAKLQKVI
-877 PMALAVI
+877 PMALGVI

-889 MTFGSGLQASI
+889 MTFGSTLQASM
-900 IMLSLPFALVG
+900 IMFSLPFALVG
-911 STWLLYLLDYNIS
+911 SAWLLFALDFNMS
-924 VAVAVGMIALAGVA
+924 VAVAVGMIALAGVD

-948 LNNAIQYAKEK
+948 LNNAIKHRKET
-959 GQFSTISDLKAA
+959 GSYSSVSDLKDA
-971 LIDGAVMRIRPKAMT
+971 LIEGAVMRIRPKAMT

-1001 GSGND
+1001 GAGND

-1035 IIYRRT
+1035 LVY
-1041 LICSDSAPDE
+1041 
-1051 PRLGDS
+1051 
-1057 SRN
+1057 SRKLNK

>member
-1 MLAKIIQ
+1 MLKKIIE
-8 ASIQQRVMVL
+8 ASIKQRLMVL
-18 IVALMITVWGIQALR
+18 IVTIMITVWGVQELR
-33 QTPLDALPDLSDV
+33 NTPLDALPDLSDV
-46 QVIIKTPYT
+46 QVIIKTPFP

-114 LSQVSSRLPQGVLP
+114 LNQVSSRLPQGIQP
-128 TLGPDASGV
+128 SLGPDASGV

-146 DHSGS
+146 DRSGN

-185 QTYQIVIEPDKM
+185 QTYQIVVEPDKL
-197 AQYKLDIAAVLK
+197 AIYKLDIATIKNAV
-209 AVNDTNSEAGGSV
+209 AQSNSEAGGSV

-239 TLNDFK
+239 TLDDFRE
-245 SIPLGL
+245 IPLGV

-258 LTLKDIATIRK
+258 LLLKDVATVRK
-269 GPASRRGIAELDGQG
+269 GPAARRGIAELDGEG
-284 EVVGGIIVMRYGEN
+284 EVVGGIIIMRYGEN
-298 ALATID
+298 ALATIE
-304 AVKAKLAELKSG
+304 AVKDKLEQLKAG
-316 LPEGVEIVPTYD
+316 LPEGVEIIPTYD
-328 RSQLINNSVDNL
+328 RSHLIESSVENL
-340 FNKVIEEMLVVGL
+340 FHKVIEEMFVVGL
-353 VCLLFLL
+353 VCLLFLM

-372 PLSILIA
+372 PLAILIA

-412 IENLHKHLEHFKDDE
+412 IENMHKHLEHFEEEKQ
-427 GRQPSPTEHW
+427 RRPNTKEHW
-437 QIVAKA
+437 KIVTEA
-443 SIEVGPALFFSL
+443 STEVGPALFFSL

-464 VFSLEAQEGRLFS
+464 VFALEAQEGRLFS

-486 MAAAAILSITL
+486 MAAAAVLSITL
-497 VPILMGYFIRGKI
+497 VPVLMGFFIKGKI
-510 PAESANPFS
+510 PKETSNPIS
-519 RALIALYRPALKWV
+519 RFLIALYKPALTLV
-533 LKFPKFTLV
+533 LKFPKMTLV
-542 IALATLVSAW
+542 IAVLALMSAW
-552 YPANRMGSEFMPDL
+552 YPMSKLGSEFMPEL
-566 NEGDLLYMPTALP
+566 EEGDLLYMPTALP

-586 AEVLQQTD
+586 AEILQQTD
-594 RLIKTVPEVARV
+594 RLIKTVPEVKRV

-620 PLTMLETTIMLKPQE
+620 PLTMLETTIMLKPRE
-635 EWGPDIQLEDI
+635 EWRDGFTLQDVIDQL
-646 IDKLQKTVKIPGLTN
+646 QQTVKVPGLTN

-686 TGQDVK
+686 TGADVDE
-692 QLQDIGTRIES
+692 LQQIGTNIEA
-703 ILNQLPHT
+703 ILSKLPHT
-711 QSAYAER
+711 KSAYAER
-718 VGGGRYIDIS
+718 VGGGRYIDIT

-737 GMTLKDIQD
+737 GMTLTDIQD
-746 VVRFAI
+746 VVRYAI
-752 GGMEIGESVQGA
+752 GGMDIGESVQGA
-764 ERYPINLRYPRE
+764 ERYPINLRYPRA
-776 LRDNIEKLKTLP
+776 LRDNIEKLRELP
-788 VITKTGHYLPLGNL
+788 VITKTGHYLPLRNL
-802 ADIVI
+802 ADIEI
-807 SEGAPML
+807 TDGAPML

-827 DIEGTSIGEYIQA
+827 DIEGTSIGEYIDE
-840 AKQALQADLKL
+840 AKLALNNELVV
-851 PARYSYSFAGQ
+851 PPRYSYGFAGQ
-862 YEYMQRVDAKLQQVI
+862 YEYMQRVDAKLKKVI
-877 PMALAVI
+877 PMALGVI

-889 MTFGSGLQASI
+889 MTFGSTLQASM
-900 IMLSLPFALVG
+900 IMFSLPFALVG
-911 STWLLYLLDYNIS
+911 STWLLFALDFNMS

-948 LNNAIQYAKEK
+948 LNNAIKHRKET
-959 GQFSTISDLKAA
+959 GRYEQVSDLKDA
-971 LIDGAVMRIRPKAMT
+971 LIEGAVMRIRPKAMT

-1001 GSGND
+1001 GAGND

-1015 VGGMITAP
+1015 VGGMVTAP

-1035 IIYRRT
+1035 LVY
-1041 LICSDSAPDE
+1041 
-1051 PRLGDS
+1051 
-1057 SRN
+1057 SRKLNK

>member
-1 MLAKIIQ
+1 MLKYIIE
-8 ASIQQRVMVL
+8 ASIRQRFMVL
-18 IVALMITVWGIQALR
+18 IIAIMITVWGVQELR
-33 QTPLDALPDLSDV
+33 KTPLDALPDLSDV
-46 QVIIKTPYT
+46 QVIIKTPYP

-80 KTVRGYSFFGD
+80 KTVRGYSMFGD

-114 LSQVSSRLPQGVLP
+114 LSQISSRLPQNVQP
-128 TLGPDASGV
+128 SLGPDASGV
-137 GWIFEYALV
+137 GWVYEYALV
-146 DHSGS
+146 DRSGN

-185 QTYQIVIEPDKM
+185 QTYQIVLEPDKM
-197 AQYKLDIAAVLK
+197 AIYKLDIATIKQAIDK
-209 AVNDTNSEAGGSV
+209 ANSEAGGSV

-239 TLNDFK
+239 TLEDFRE
-245 SIPLGL
+245 IPLGI
-251 TSPSGTP
+251 TSPSGTG
-258 LTLKDIATIRK
+258 LTLKDVATVRK
-269 GPASRRGIAELDGQG
+269 GPASRRGIAELDGEG
-284 EVVGGIIVMRYGEN
+284 EVVGGIVVMRYGEN

-304 AVKAKLAELKSG
+304 AVKAKLEELKAG
-316 LPEGVEIVPTYD
+316 LPDGVEIIPTYD
-328 RSQLINNSVDNL
+328 RSHLILKSVDNL
-340 FNKVIEEMLVVGL
+340 FSKVVEEMLVVGL

-412 IENLHKHLEHFKDDE
+412 IENLHKHLEHFKADHDRE
-427 GRQPSPTEHW
+427 PDTKEHW
-437 QIVAKA
+437 RIVTEA

-455 LIITLSFVP
+455 IIITLSFVP
-464 VFSLEAQEGRLFS
+464 VFALEAQEGRLFA

-486 MAAAAILSITL
+486 MAAAAFLSITL

-510 PAESANPFS
+510 PSERSNPIS
-519 RALIALYRPALKWV
+519 RFLIAIYQPSLKLV
-533 LKFPKFTLV
+533 LKFPKVTLMLALV
-542 IALATLVSAW
+542 ALASAW
-552 YPANRMGSEFMPDL
+552 YPMTRMGSEFMPAL
-566 NEGDLLYMPTALP
+566 EEGDLLYMPTALP

-620 PLTMLETTIMLKPQE
+620 PLTMLETTIMLKPHD
-635 EWGPDIQLEDI
+635 EWREGMTLDDI
-646 IDKLQKTVKIPGLTN
+646 IAQLQQTVKVPGLTN

-686 TGQDVK
+686 TGADVNE
-692 QLQDIGTRIES
+692 LQSIGTKIEA
-703 ILNQLPHT
+703 ILSKVPHT
-711 QSAYAER
+711 KSAYAER
-718 VGGGRYIDIS
+718 SGGGRYIDIS
-728 PKLDVASRY
+728 PKLDVAARY
-737 GMTLKDIQD
+737 GMTLQDIQD
-746 VVRFAI
+746 VVRYAI
-752 GGMEIGESVQGA
+752 GGMDIGESVQGA

-776 LRDNIEKLKTLP
+776 LRDNIEKLRELP
-788 VITKTGHYLPLGNL
+788 VITKSGHYLPLRNL
-802 ADIVI
+802 ADIEI
-807 SEGAPML
+807 NDGAPML
-814 KSENGRLISWVFV
+814 KSENGRLISWVFI
-827 DIEGTSIGEYIQA
+827 DIEGTSIGEYIA
-840 AKQALQADLKL
+840 TAKTALDAELIV
-851 PARYSYSFAGQ
+851 PPRYSYSFAGQ
-862 YEYMQRVDAKLQQVI
+862 YEYMQRVDAKLKQVI

-889 MTFGSGLQASI
+889 MTFGSTIQASI

-948 LNNAIQYAKEK
+948 LNNAIKHRQEK
-959 GQFSTISDLKAA
+959 DNYHSVNDLKEA
-971 LIDGAVMRIRPKAMT
+971 LIEGAVMRIRPKAMT

-1015 VGGMITAP
+1015 VGGMVTAP
-1023 LLSLFVLPALYL
+1023 ILSLFVLPALYL
-1035 IIYRRT
+1035 LIY
-1041 LICSDSAPDE
+1041 
-1051 PRLGDS
+1051 
-1057 SRN
+1057 SRKLNKDAAHVS